1 MQPISTTYTRQHLA
15 ARCAYLGASSRLYWR
30 VLHLDFR
37 GGTWPT
43 SNPDLDLSEHI
54 RGILARDG
62 YDLDRVVAKNYTL
75 VPPSYSSHPSAMDM
89 SDAEWEKQRRTTTT
103 SKP

>member
-1 MQPISTTYTRQHLA
+1 MKPISKTFTRQHLS
-15 ARCAYLGASSRLYWR
+15 ARCAYLGATSRLYGR

-43 SNPDLDLSEHI
+43 SKPDLDLSEHI

-62 YDLDRVVAKNYTL
+62 FDLDRVVAKNFTL
-75 VPPSYSSHPSAMDM
+75 VPPSYSTDPSSMDL
-89 SDAEWEKQRRTTTT
+89 SDAEYEKQRRTRHW
-103 SKP
+103 S